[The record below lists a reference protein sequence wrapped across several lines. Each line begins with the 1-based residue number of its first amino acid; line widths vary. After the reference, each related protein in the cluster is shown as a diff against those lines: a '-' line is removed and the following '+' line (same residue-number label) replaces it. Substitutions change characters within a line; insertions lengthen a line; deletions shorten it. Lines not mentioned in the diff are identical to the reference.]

1 MPRLAIIG
9 CGALG
14 TILVEHLEKAG
25 DWTLTGVMART
36 IEHAERLAKVGHCKA
51 TTDVNEL
58 LADQPDLVVEIAGI
72 GAAKAYGAPGATS
85 LLSLLAPLL
94 TLPGVT

>member
-14 TILVEHLEKAG
+14 TILVDHLDKAG

-36 IEHAERLAKVGHCKA
+36 IEHAERLAKVGHC
-51 TTDVNEL
+51 
-58 LADQPDLVVEIAGI
+58 
-72 GAAKAYGAPGATS
+72 
-85 LLSLLAPLL
+85 
-94 TLPGVT
+94 

>member
-14 TILVEHLEKAG
+14 TILVEHLDEAG
-25 DWTLTGVMART
+25 DWTLTGVMARS
-36 IEHAERLAKVGHCKA
+36 IAHAERLAKVGHCKA

-72 GAAKAYGAPGATS
+72 GAAKAYGAAVLDAG
-85 LLSLLAPLL
+85 
-94 TLPGVT
+94 